1 MYFVLNCFGFNGVSC
16 KCHCWWHRIIDRN
29 EKNFFP
35 NKNNLIIYFNFFL
48 HFPSYSVFMESLVVA
63 PECLSLFH
71 PLQGARV
78 VHHGE
83 STGLPPSSNIHIQC
97 IWVDFVVGSLPC
109 SEGFFSRH
117 SSFPLS
123 RKTTTSKF
131 RISVQSGALIYTS
144 FWESRSA

>member
-1 MYFVLNCFGFNGVSC
+1 MYFVLNCFGFNGISC
-16 KCHCWWHRIIDRN
+16 KCHCCWHRIIDRN
-29 EKNFFP
+29 KKNFFP
-35 NKNNLIIYFNFFL
+35 NKNNLISTFFFTSL
-48 HFPSYSVFMESLVVA
+48 LNSVELLVVA

-83 STGLPPSSNIHIQC
+83 STGLPPSGNIQIQC
-97 IWVDFVVGSLPC
+97 IWVDFVVVSLPC

-131 RISVQSGALIYTS
+131 RISVQSGAHIYTS
-144 FWESRSA
+144 FWESLSA

>member
-1 MYFVLNCFGFNGVSC
+1 
-16 KCHCWWHRIIDRN
+16 
-29 EKNFFP
+29 
-35 NKNNLIIYFNFFL
+35 
-48 HFPSYSVFMESLVVA
+48 MESLVVA

-83 STGLPPSSNIHIQC
+83 STGLPPSGNIHIQS

-131 RISVQSGALIYTS
+131 RISVQSGAHIYMS
-144 FWESRSA
+144 FWESLSALNVGKKITVHSLQFYKIVFDD